1 MIYVTGDVHGNQYRW
16 KREIEPRLTDGD
28 IIIVCGDF
36 GIGFWSKSYGC
47 SEEEFFDYISEKSY
61 TLLFIDGNHENFTK
75 LYSYPVE
82 EWRGGK
88 IHKIRHNLIHLMRG
102 EVYNVEGRTIF
113 TFGGGYSLDRK
124 SRVENVTW
132 WRQEMPTEEEYQNGL
147 KNLERVNFEV
157 DIIITHTAPSDSIYY
172 LSTISAF
179 HVNKIEMNEMPLN
192 SFFNNIQGKVSYKN
206 WFFGHFHCDRKIWK
220 GQTALYNEVKEISEG
235 HCTD

>member
-1 MIYVTGDVHGNQYRW
+1 
-16 KREIEPRLTDGD
+16 
-28 IIIVCGDF
+28 
-36 GIGFWSKSYGC
+36 
-47 SEEEFFDYISEKSY
+47 
-61 TLLFIDGNHENFTK
+61 
-75 LYSYPVE
+75 
-82 EWRGGK
+82 
-88 IHKIRHNLIHLMRG
+88 
-102 EVYNVEGRTIF
+102 
-113 TFGGGYSLDRK
+113 
-124 SRVENVTW
+124 
-132 WRQEMPTEEEYQNGL
+132 MPTEEEYQNGL